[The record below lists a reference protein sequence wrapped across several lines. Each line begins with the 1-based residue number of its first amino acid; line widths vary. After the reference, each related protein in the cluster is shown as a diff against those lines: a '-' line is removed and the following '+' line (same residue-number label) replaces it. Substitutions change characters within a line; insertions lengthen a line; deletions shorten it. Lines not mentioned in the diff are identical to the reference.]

1 MKNLSYLLPLFF
13 LISSCSDNSDENV
26 FEELMQSE
34 WQRGIDENP
43 LYASSM
49 GNLDKN
55 DQWPEYSVEKI
66 QTNYEHDLKILTQLN
81 QLDSYAFSDDNLLNL
96 QLFKDQYINS
106 T

>member
-1 MKNLSYLLPLFF
+1 
-13 LISSCSDNSDENV
+13 
-26 FEELMQSE
+26 MQSE

-81 QLDSYAFSDDNLLNL
+81 RLDSNSFSNDNLLNL
-96 QLFKDQYINS
+96 QLFKDQYINLCLKVIKLQRLNS
-106 T
+106 IELKDSRYVV